1 MPAAN
6 LRKLG
11 RKPMEITSK
20 SSVSTAGPAARPW
33 DARLGRR
40 LVTPLKDSWVTP
52 NHLTTLRLIVGLA
65 GALAFI
71 PGTWGW
77 TNLAAL
83 LVILSNFLDHT
94 DGELARLSNKTS
106 RIGHLY
112 DLASDAVVT
121 VVLFCCIGIGVAA
134 NATRAMPFGV
144 PAVVLGAVA
153 GAAVAL
159 IFYLRMRLE
168 EMLGKAGTSQSSVVG
183 FETEDVLYLLP
194 LVTLFSGLTPFL
206 IAAAIG
212 APLFA
217 LLVVADYIKVTRRIA
232 IPAAAAAPGA
242 AHDAPDSTLD
252 STLQANLGALDQEL
266 LRGQYQQQGSF
277 LYLPGFLPANLT
289 ERLVAAVDTAKPVV
303 NRNFLPG
310 HKQGGSVSRHT
321 IDQMAPFIAQLYR
334 SPALLAWLG
343 SLTGERL
350 QLSPADDPHAYALYF
365 YSRPGDH
372 IGWHYDTSYYSGRRY
387 TLLIGVVDRSSCRL
401 DYQLHTKEPGR
412 TAESGSVQIP
422 PGGLVFFDGDK
433 LRHRITPI
441 GASEFRV
448 SLTFEYVTDQHMSP
462 WWRFVSN
469 MKDAVAYFGF
479 RQVFSRLLRG
489 RAPGP

>member
-1 MPAAN
+1 
-6 LRKLG
+6 
-11 RKPMEITSK
+11 MEVVSK
-20 SSVSTAGPAARPW
+20 SSVAAPGTALSAGTAPRPW

-65 GALAFI
+65 GALAFT

-94 DGELARLSNKTS
+94 DGELARISGKTS
-106 RIGHLY
+106 RLGHLY
-112 DLASDAVVT
+112 DLASDALVT
-121 VVLFCCIGIGVAA
+121 ILLFCCIGVGVAA
-134 NATRAMPFGV
+134 GSTRAMPFGV
-144 PAVVLGAVA
+144 PAAVLGAVA
-153 GAAVAL
+153 GGSVAL

-168 EMLGKAGTSQSSVVG
+168 ELAGKAVARQRAVAG

-194 LVTLFSGLTPFL
+194 LVTLFGGLAPFL
-206 IAAAIG
+206 IAAAAG

-217 LLVVADYIKVTRRIA
+217 IVVVVNFFQASRRVA
-232 IPAAAAAPGA
+232 HATAVAAAPAAAPETT
-242 AHDAPDSTLD
+242 DATVNSA
-252 STLQANLGALDQEL
+252 LQGNLGALEEDP
-266 LRGQYQQQGSF
+266 LRRQYREQGSF
-277 LYLPGFLPANLT
+277 LYVPDFLPAEFTAQLA
-289 ERLVAAVDTAKPVV
+289 AAVDAVKPAV
-303 NRNFLPG
+303 NRNYLPG
-310 HKQGGSVSRHT
+310 HKQGGSVSRHS
-321 IDQMAPFIAQLYR
+321 IDRLAPFIAQLYR

-343 SLTGERL
+343 RLTGERL

-401 DYQLHTKEPGR
+401 DYELHTKEPGR
-412 TAESGSVQIP
+412 APESGSVQIQ

-441 GASEFRV
+441 GENEFRV

-469 MKDAVAYFGF
+469 MKDALGYFGF

-489 RAPGP
+489 RAPIP